1 MKTIDGLLIKAL
13 GGFYYVEAEDNI
25 IYECKARGSFRRQKL
40 SPYVGVLSLIHI

>member
-25 IYECKARGSFRRQKL
+25 IYECKSSWKL
-40 SPYVGVLSLIHI
+40 S